1 MKKKIDKNLLIKNN
15 LKIIFDTMIPGD
27 KYMPSFTKA
36 VNVKKLINKI
46 SNKEDFK
53 EIKMNKNTKLN
64 LEFYTDILGD
74 TVLEAYFTSN
84 LVVKALE
91 LRKKNYLKNTKKED
105 MYKLLAQTK

>member
-46 SNKEDFK
+46 SNKKNFK

-64 LEFYTDILGD
+64 LKFYTDI
-74 TVLEAYFTSN
+74 
-84 LVVKALE
+84 
-91 LRKKNYLKNTKKED
+91 
-105 MYKLLAQTK
+105 